1 VPLDHNIRT
10 MSSRPDS
17 DTPFRIL
24 VLGDFGASAASARPL
39 FIDRDNFETVMA
51 RLEVGLELPG
61 AGRLRLKEL
70 DDFHPDRLYESLD
83 LFRGLREMRERVEDP
98 ETFRQAASEL
108 MEPARQPQPAVPIDF
123 LSSGSLLDD
132 IVESTEG
139 KAGSGAA
146 PVRRSDPFQKYLQ
159 AIVAPHI
166 VPRPDP
172 KQGEMLRQ
180 VDAAIAAQMRALL
193 HEPRFQ
199 ALEAAW
205 RALFFLVRHAET
217 NAQLKVFLLDL
228 SKKSLLEDLLPA
240 TDLRKTAIYRV
251 LVQETVATPG
261 AQTWALIAG
270 NYTFGSSN
278 QDVELLGRIALLAA
292 AGGSPMIARAG
303 AALLGDGPEMAGW
316 KELQTIDEARYIG
329 LALPG
334 FLLRLPYGKDTSSTE
349 RIAFEEMPG
358 EPKHGE
364 YLWGNPSFACAA
376 LIAEAFSESG
386 WDMRPGDALDIARL
400 PAHVYKKDGETQLKP
415 CAEVLMTQ
423 SEAEALMERGLIPLC
438 SMKDSDRVHVAGF
451 RSITGKALAGRWE

>member
-1 VPLDHNIRT
+1 

-24 VLGDFGASAASARPL
+24 VLGDFGASAASAKPV

-51 RLEVGLELPG
+51 RLDVGLELPG
-61 AGRLRLKEL
+61 AGRLRFKEL
-70 DDFHPDRLYESLD
+70 DDFHPDRLFESLD
-83 LFRGLREMRERVEDP
+83 LFHGLREMRERVEDP

-108 MEPARQPQPAVPIDF
+108 MEPARQPQPQAPPIDF
-123 LSSGSLLDD
+123 LTSGSLLDD
-132 IVESTEG
+132 IVESSEG
-139 KAGSGAA
+139 QSGSGAA

-172 KQGEMLRQ
+172 KQGEMLQQ

-217 NAQLKVFLLDL
+217 NDRLKIYLLNL
-228 SKKSLLEDLLPA
+228 PKRTLMEDLLPA
-240 TDLRKTAIYRV
+240 DDLRKTAVYRV

-261 AQTWALIAG
+261 AQTWALLAG
-270 NYTFGSSN
+270 NYTFGNSN
-278 QDVELLGRIALLAA
+278 QDVELLGRTALLAA

-316 KELQTIDEARYIG
+316 KELQTIAEACYIG

-358 EPKHGE
+358 EPTHRE
-364 YLWGNPSFACAA
+364 YLWGNPAFACAA
-376 LIAEAFSESG
+376 LIAQGFSESG
-386 WDMRPGDALDIARL
+386 WDMRPGDALDIAGL
-400 PAHVYKKDGETQLKP
+400 PAHVYKKDGETHLKP

-423 SEAEALMERGLIPLC
+423 GEAEALMERGLIPLC

-451 RSITGKALAGRWE
+451 RSITGKALAGRWG

>member
-1 VPLDHNIRT
+1 
-10 MSSRPDS
+10 MSSHPDS

-24 VLGDFGASAASARPL
+24 VLGDFGASAASARSV
-39 FIDRDNFETVMA
+39 FIDRDNFDQVMG
-51 RLEVGLELPG
+51 RLKVSLELPG
-61 AGRLRLKEL
+61 AGTLRFKEL
-70 DDFHPDRLYESLD
+70 DDFHPDRLFESLE
-83 LFRGLREMRERVEDP
+83 LFRGLREMRERIEDP

-108 MEPARQPQPAVPIDF
+108 MEPAQESRRRGEPKPEVPIDF

-132 IVESTEG
+132 VVESSEG
-139 KAGSGAA
+139 GSGSAAA
-146 PVRRSDPFQKYLQ
+146 PVRKSDPFQKYLQ

-166 VPRPDP
+166 VARPDP
-172 KQGEMLRQ
+172 KQGEMLQQ

-193 HEPRFQ
+193 HERRFQ

-217 NAQLKVFLLDL
+217 NAELKIHLLNL
-228 SKKSLLEDLLPA
+228 PKKTLAEDLLPA

-270 NYTFGSSN
+270 NYTFGPSN

-292 AGGSPMIARAG
+292 AGGSPVIARAG
-303 AALLGDGPEMAGW
+303 AALLGDGEEVAAW
-316 KELQTIDEARYIG
+316 NELRAIPEARYIG

-334 FLLRLPYGKDTSSTE
+334 FLLRLPYGKDTSATE
-349 RIAFEEMPG
+349 RFPLEEMPG
-358 EPKHGE
+358 EPKHRE
-364 YLWGNPSFACAA
+364 YVWGNPAFACAG
-376 LIAEAFSESG
+376 LIAEAFAESG
-386 WDMRPGDALDIARL
+386 WDMRPGDALDIGGL
-400 PAHVYKKDGETQLKP
+400 PAHVFKKDGETQLKP

-423 SEAEALMERGLIPLC
+423 GEAEGLMERGLIPLC

-451 RSITGKALAGRWE
+451 RSITGKPLAGRWE